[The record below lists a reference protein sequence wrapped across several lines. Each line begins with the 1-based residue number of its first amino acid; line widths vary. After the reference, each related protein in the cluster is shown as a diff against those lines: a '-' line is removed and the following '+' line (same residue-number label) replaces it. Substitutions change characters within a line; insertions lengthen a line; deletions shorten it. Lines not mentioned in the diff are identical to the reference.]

1 MIARQRRK
9 RLDRILDMRSVRAL
23 VCCTNSNVQIIWPH
37 DGGECAIHLGLRLK
51 LTTTDQTYP
60 AHVSL
65 RSPMLAP
72 KYNASSSMATSPSHC
87 TPLAKSTSCVGPLSD
102 QVAPRKRDRAGT
114 SRATHRLKN
123 RLPGLEQRHHF
134 IHALI
139 PWVSVCRRKSNSK
152 KFRSSSHTHK

>member
-1 MIARQRRK
+1 MHQQRKRVMDVAPYRTFESRDLEQNITFAETMIARQRRK

-102 QVAPRKRDRAGT
+102 QVAQRKRDRAGT
-114 SRATHRLKN
+114 SRATHRL
-123 RLPGLEQRHHF
+123 
-134 IHALI
+134 
-139 PWVSVCRRKSNSK
+139 
-152 KFRSSSHTHK
+152 